1 VQYTVLFV
9 AGLKGTM
16 SEAELHVLRAR
27 LQGGIRNKARR
38 GELFVRPPMG
48 FVYSADEKLILDPD
62 QQVQQS
68 VRLLFETFRCCVGW
82 AGT

>member
-1 VQYTVLFV
+1 
-9 AGLKGTM
+9 M

-48 FVYSADEKLILDPD
+48 FVYTAESKIGVDPD
-62 QQVQQS
+62 
-68 VRLLFETFRCCVGW
+68 RRW
-82 AGT
+82 RP